1 MTLLEKLS
9 FGCYCASAALGAAFV
24 IGVILA
30 LAMMA
35 EGQPLPA
42 GALLT
47 AQLIVLV
54 LIVAVEIA
62 AQRILQERGERK
74 Q

>member
-1 MTLLEKLS
+1 MI
-9 FGCYCASAALGAAFV
+9 A
-24 IGVILA
+24 VILA
-30 LAMMA
+30 LSLMGADK
-35 EGQPLPA
+35 PLPA
-42 GALLT
+42 GLFLS

-74 Q
+74 T